1 MAAERKLFRLTDIEI
16 EEASGAQVSGFGVGA
31 SLPRLEDE
39 RFLEGRGQF
48 CADIAL
54 PGTLHAAF
62 FRSPH
67 AHARILAIKKPSGFE
82 KQVFCAADLAGICR
96 IRSTAKLPGFK
107 PSDWPVLAIEK
118 ARHVGEPIA
127 MALGSSPAQAED
139 IAALVEI
146 EFEQLPPVVS
156 MWDALESG
164 APLVHDEW
172 GGNVLVDMKLEGG
185 DLAAAKSAAA
195 HVVER
200 SFRMNRMHPLPL
212 EGRACIASYDG
223 RLDELVVYV
232 AHQLPV
238 PLQIGLAQVLGM
250 SQRRLRV
257 VAPDV
262 GASFGLKTYVE
273 SETVAVAWAAMKLR
287 RPVRWIQDRYES
299 LVCDANCR
307 DYHCKIIAYADADG
321 RILGLESEVI
331 VDSGAYSPWPWPAGL
346 EGGLALGNMQGC
358 YDIRA
363 FRGRAINVVSNKPAG
378 QPFRGVARPLSCCGH
393 EIVIDAVAQ
402 AVGIDPLEARLRN
415 FVRPAQM
422 PYVSVTKKTLDS
434 GDYAA
439 ALKRAAEL
447 IGLSAIRARQKQPEP
462 DGRLI
467 GVGFASFY
475 EQTAYGTGPFGYAAW
490 GIELVPGM
498 EPAVARLTGDGELIL
513 EVGSHSHGQG
523 HETVFAQLANE
534 ILGIDPRKVSVR
546 FGDTSTS
553 PAGTGTYTS
562 RSMVTTGGAVI
573 EACRALRAPI
583 VRIGAHLLQCREAYA
598 RIENGRVQGPQGSVE
613 LAEIGRAW
621 YHHPEDLPADMDPAG
636 LTASAGHRAHD
647 PGVFAYSAHAAV
659 VAVDPEIGSVEV
671 IDYAIVAD
679 CGTRVNPL
687 LVEGQVIGGFSNG
700 LGNALYEE
708 STYDELGQPTATT
721 LADYAALTA
730 PSVPDVKL
738 EFMETPSPFAMLGIK
753 GIGENGAIGPP
764 AAIANAVNDALRP
777 LGASIYETPITAARV
792 RTAISRARSG
802 RGS

>member
-1 MAAERKLFRLTDIEI
+1 M
-16 EEASGAQVSGFGVGA
+16 
-31 SLPRLEDE
+31 
-39 RFLEGRGQF
+39 
-48 CADIAL
+48 
-54 PGTLHAAF
+54 HAAF
-62 FRSPH
+62 VRSSH
-67 AHARILAIKKPSGFE
+67 AHARIVKIKKPSNFQ
-82 KQVFCAADLAGICR
+82 KQVYCAADLDGVSK

-107 PSDWPVLAIEK
+107 PSDWPVLAINK
-118 ARHVGEPIA
+118 VRHVGEPIA
-127 MALGSSPAQAED
+127 MVIGPTPSEAED

-146 EFEQLPPVVS
+146 EYEQLTPVVS
-156 MWDALESG
+156 MWDALKAG

-172 GGNVLVDMKLEGG
+172 GNNVLIDMKIENG
-185 DLAAAKSAAA
+185 DIATAKSAAV
-195 HVVER
+195 HVIER

-212 EGRACIASYDG
+212 EGRACVAFYDG

-238 PLQIGLAQVLGM
+238 PLQIGLSQTLGI

-257 VAPDV
+257 IAPDV

-273 SETVAVAWAAMKLR
+273 SETVCIAWAAMKLR

-307 DYHCKIIAYADADG
+307 DYHCKMIAYADANG
-321 RILGLESEVI
+321 RILGLDCEVV

-346 EGGLALGNMQGC
+346 EGGLALGNIQGC

-363 FRGRAINVVSNKPAG
+363 LRGRAINVVSNKPAG

-393 EIVIDAVAQ
+393 EIVMDAVAQ
-402 AVGIDPLEARLRN
+402 AAGIDPLEARLRN
-415 FVRPAQM
+415 FVRPSQM
-422 PYVSVTKKTLDS
+422 PYVSITKKTLDS

-447 IGLSAIRARQKQPEP
+447 IDLPAVRARQQKGEP

-498 EPAVARLTGDGELIL
+498 EPAVARLTGDGELVL

-523 HETVFAQLANE
+523 HETVFAQLAHD
-534 ILGIDPRKVSVR
+534 ILGIDPHRVSVR

-573 EACRALRAPI
+573 EACRALQKPI
-583 VRIGAHLLQCREAYA
+583 LKIGAHLLQCKEADT
-598 RIENGRVQGPQGSVE
+598 RLDGGCVRGPQGSVE

-621 YHHPEDLPADMDPAG
+621 YHHPEELPADMDQAG
-636 LTASAGHRAHD
+636 LTASAGHKPHD

-659 VAVDPEIGSVEV
+659 VAVDPDIGSVEV
-671 IDYAIVAD
+671 LDYAIVAD

-708 STYDELGQPTATT
+708 STYDEQGQPTATT
-721 LADYAALTA
+721 LADYAALAA
-730 PSVPDVKL
+730 PAMPDVKL
-738 EFMETPSPFAMLGIK
+738 EFMETPSPFAALGMK

-764 AAIANAVNDALRP
+764 AAIANAVNNALSP
-777 LGASIYETPITAARV
+777 LGAAIYETPITARRV
-792 RTAISRARSG
+792 RAALARARSG
-802 RGS
+802 CAA

>member
-1 MAAERKLFRLTDIEI
+1 MSEL
-16 EEASGAQVSGFGVGA
+16 GVGA

-39 RFLEGRGQF
+39 RFLHGRAQF

-62 FRSPH
+62 VRSPH
-67 AHARILAIKKPSGFE
+67 AHARIVAIKKPPGSE
-82 KQVFCAADLAGICR
+82 KQVYCGVDLAGLRR

-107 PSDWPVLAIEK
+107 PSDWPVLAVEK
-118 ARHVGEPIA
+118 VRHVGEPVA
-127 MALGSSPAQAED
+127 MALGATAAEAED
-139 IAALVEI
+139 IAALVEV
-146 EFEQLPPVVS
+146 EFEQLPAVVS
-156 MWDALESG
+156 MWDALASS
-164 APLVHDEW
+164 APLVHEEW
-172 GGNVLVDMKLEGG
+172 GSNVLVDMKLEAG
-185 DLAAAKSAAA
+185 DLTAAKSAAA

-212 EGRACIASYDG
+212 EGRACVASYDG
-223 RLDELVVYV
+223 RLDELVIYV

-238 PLQIGLAQVLGM
+238 PLQIGLSQILGM
-250 SQRRLRV
+250 SQRRVRV

-273 SETVAVAWAAMKLR
+273 SETVCVAWAAMKLR

-307 DYHCKIIAYADADG
+307 DYHCKVIAYTDANG
-321 RILGLESEVI
+321 RVLGMECDVT
-331 VDSGAYSPWPWPAGL
+331 VNSGAYSPWPWPAGL

-363 FRGRAINVVSNKPAG
+363 FRGRAVNVVSNKPAG

-393 EIVIDAVAQ
+393 EIVMDAVAH

-415 FVRPAQM
+415 FVQPAQM
-422 PYVSVTKKTLDS
+422 PYVSITKKTLDS
-434 GDYAA
+434 GDYGA

-447 IGLSAIRARQKQPEP
+447 IGLPSIRVRQKQAEA

-534 ILGIDPRKVSVR
+534 VLGIDPRKVSVR

-553 PAGTGTYTS
+553 PAGTGTYAS
-562 RSMVTTGGAVI
+562 RSMVTTGGAII
-573 EACRALRAPI
+573 EACRLLQVPI
-583 VRIGAHLLQCREAYA
+583 IKIGAHLLQCKEADA
-598 RIENGRVQGPQGSVE
+598 RIRNGRVEGPQGSVE
-613 LAEIGRAW
+613 FAEIGRAW
-621 YHHPEDLPADMDPAG
+621 YHHPEELPADMDPAG
-636 LTASAGHRAHD
+636 LTASAGHKAHD

-659 VAVDPEIGSVEV
+659 VAVDREIGSIE
-671 IDYAIVAD
+671 ILDYAIVAD

-687 LVEGQVIGGFSNG
+687 LVEGQVVGGFSNG

-721 LADYAALTA
+721 LADYTA
-730 PSVPDVKL
+730 PGAPSIPELKVD
-738 EFMETPSPFAMLGIK
+738 FMETRSPFAMLGMK

-764 AAIANAVNDALRP
+764 AAITNAVNDALRP
-777 LGASIYETPITAARV
+777 LGASVYETPVTARRV
-792 RTAISRARSG
+792 RAAIARARSG
-802 RGS
+802 GTA

>member
-1 MAAERKLFRLTDIEI
+1 
-16 EEASGAQVSGFGVGA
+16 
-31 SLPRLEDE
+31 
-39 RFLEGRGQF
+39 
-48 CADIAL
+48 
-54 PGTLHAAF
+54 
-62 FRSPH
+62 
-67 AHARILAIKKPSGFE
+67 
-82 KQVFCAADLAGICR
+82 
-96 IRSTAKLPGFK
+96 
-107 PSDWPVLAIEK
+107 VLAVEK
-118 ARHVGEPIA
+118 VRHVGEPVA
-127 MALGSSPAQAED
+127 MALGATAAEAED
-139 IAALVEI
+139 IAALVEV
-146 EFEQLPPVVS
+146 EFEQLPVVVS
-156 MWDALESG
+156 MWEALASS
-164 APLVHDEW
+164 APLVHEEW
-172 GGNVLVDMKLEGG
+172 GSNVLVDMKLEAG

-212 EGRACIASYDG
+212 EGRACVASYDG
-223 RLDELVVYV
+223 RLDELVIYV

-238 PLQIGLAQVLGM
+238 PLQIGLSQILGM
-250 SQRRLRV
+250 SQRRVRV

-273 SETVAVAWAAMKLR
+273 SETVCVAWAAMKLR

-307 DYHCKIIAYADADG
+307 DYHCKVIAYADANG
-321 RILGLESEVI
+321 RVLGMECDVT

-363 FRGRAINVVSNKPAG
+363 FRGRAVNVVSNKPAG

-393 EIVIDAVAQ
+393 EIVMDAVAH

-415 FVRPAQM
+415 FVQPAQM
-422 PYVSVTKKTLDS
+422 PYVSITKKTLDS
-434 GDYAA
+434 GDYGA

-447 IGLSAIRARQKQPEP
+447 IELPSIRARQKQVEA

-534 ILGIDPRKVSVR
+534 VLGIDPRKVSVR
-546 FGDTSTS
+546 FGDTSTA
-553 PAGTGTYTS
+553 PAGTGTYAS
-562 RSMVTTGGAVI
+562 RSMVTTGGAII
-573 EACRALRAPI
+573 EACRLLQVPI
-583 VRIGAHLLQCREAYA
+583 IKIGAHLLQCKEADA
-598 RIENGRVQGPQGSVE
+598 RIRNGRVEGPQGSVE
-613 LAEIGRAW
+613 FAEIGRAW
-621 YHHPEDLPADMDPAG
+621 YHHPEELPADMDPAG
-636 LTASAGHRAHD
+636 LTASAGHKAHD

-659 VAVDPEIGSVEV
+659 VAVDQEIGSIE
-671 IDYAIVAD
+671 ILDYAIVAD

-687 LVEGQVIGGFSNG
+687 LVEGQVVGGFSNG

-721 LADYAALTA
+721 LADYTA
-730 PSVPDVKL
+730 PGAPSIPELKVD
-738 EFMETPSPFAMLGIK
+738 FMETRSPFAMLGMK

-777 LGASIYETPITAARV
+777 LGAAVYETPITARRV
-792 RTAISRARSG
+792 RAAIARARAG
-802 RGS
+802 GAA

>member
-1 MAAERKLFRLTDIEI
+1 
-16 EEASGAQVSGFGVGA
+16 VSGFGVGA

-39 RFLEGRGQF
+39 RFLAGRGQF

-62 FRSPH
+62 VRSPH
-67 AHARILAIKKPSGFE
+67 AHARIVAIKKPQGFD
-82 KQVFCAADLAGICR
+82 KQVFCAADLVGLCR

-107 PSDWPVLAIEK
+107 PSDWPVLAAAK
-118 ARHVGEPIA
+118 VRHVGEPIA
-127 MALGSSPAQAED
+127 MAVGASPAQAED
-139 IAALVEI
+139 IASQFEI
-146 EFEQLPPVVS
+146 DYEQLPPVVS
-156 MWDALESG
+156 MWDALKKD

-172 GGNVLVDMKLEGG
+172 GSNVLVDMKLEGG
-185 DLAAAKSAAA
+185 DLAAAKAAA
-195 HVVER
+195 THVVER

-212 EGRACIASYDG
+212 EGRACIAHYDR

-238 PLQIGLAQVLGM
+238 PLQIGLSQVLGM

-321 RILGLESEVI
+321 RILGLESEVM

-363 FRGRAINVVSNKPAG
+363 FRGRALNVVSNKPAG

-393 EIVIDAVAQ
+393 EIVMDGVAA
-402 AVGIDPLEARLRN
+402 AVGIDPVEARLRN
-415 FVRPAQM
+415 FVRPDQM

-447 IGLSAIRARQKQPEP
+447 IDLPAVRARQKKSEP
-462 DGRLI
+462 DGRRI
-467 GVGFASFY
+467 GAGFASFY

-523 HETVFAQLANE
+523 HETVFAQLAHE
-534 ILGIDPRKVSVR
+534 TLGIDPRKVAVR
-546 FGDTSTS
+546 FGDSSTS
-553 PAGTGTYTS
+553 PAGTGTYAS

-583 VRIGAHLLQCREAYA
+583 VRIGAHLLQCKEADA
-598 RIENGRVQGPQGSVE
+598 RIEKGRVQGPQGSVE

-621 YHHPEDLPADMDPAG
+621 YHHPEDLPADMEPAG
-636 LTASAGHRAHD
+636 LTAAAGHKAHD
-647 PGVFAYSAHAAV
+647 SGVFAYSAHAAV
-659 VAVDPEIGSVEV
+659 VAVDPEIGSVEL

-721 LADYAALTA
+721 LADYAAPAA
-730 PSVPDVKL
+730 PSIPDLKL
-738 EFMETPSPFAMLGIK
+738 EYMETPSPFAIFGMK

-764 AAIANAVNDALRP
+764 AAIANAVNDALRA
-777 LGASIYETPITAARV
+777 LGASVYETPITAARV
-792 RTAISRARSG
+792 RAAISRARSG
-802 RGS
+802 RA